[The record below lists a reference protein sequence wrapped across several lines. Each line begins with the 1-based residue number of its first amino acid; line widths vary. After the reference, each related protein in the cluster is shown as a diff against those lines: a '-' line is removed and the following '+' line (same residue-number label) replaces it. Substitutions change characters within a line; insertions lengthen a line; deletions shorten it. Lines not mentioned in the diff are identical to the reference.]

1 MTGRNFLRLLRAAS
15 FNARRRPILPFILS
29 LLVLG
34 VLLYFMGWLP
44 TGDAGKA
51 GRWVRNNTTFLLFAG
66 AALILSRSPALAVLG
81 MAVLA
86 YTITQRTGWLFG
98 GGANRTQSGNISTVR
113 TSYLEVSL
121 DRTTGTMSG
130 HMLQGRF
137 AGRALSSF
145 TAAEGVD
152 CLAELRANDLQAA
165 RLFEAYLDRAFPGW
179 EGGGAGA
186 GAGGAAPSRGMG
198 IEEAYLVL
206 GLNPGVTRSEIQAAH
221 RSLMKRFHPDQGGS
235 TYLASKV
242 NEAKDVLLKN
252 VNG

>member
-1 MTGRNFLRLLRAAS
+1 MTGRDFPQLVLAAS
-15 FNARRRPILPFILS
+15 LNARRRPILPFILS
-29 LLVLG
+29 LVVLG

-44 TGDAGKA
+44 MGDAGKA

-66 AALILSRSPALAVLG
+66 AALILSRSPGLAVLG

-86 YTITQRTGWLFG
+86 YTLTQRTGWLFG
-98 GGANRTQSGNISTVR
+98 GGRNGRKRQH
-113 TSYLEVSL
+113 L
-121 DRTTGTMSG
+121 DREDGLSRNVARPDNRRHVG
-130 HMLQGRF
+130 PHAPGAIRGPGAFEPHGGGR
-137 AGRALSSF
+137 L
-145 TAAEGVD
+145 D
-152 CLAELRANDLQAA
+152 CLAELRANDSQAA

-186 GAGGAAPSRGMG
+186 GPGGASPSRGMG
-198 IEEAYLVL
+198 VEEAYLVL
-206 GLNPGVTRSEIQAAH
+206 GLNPGATRGEIHAAH
-221 RSLMKRFHPDQGGS
+221 RNLMKRFHPDQGGS

>member
-1 MTGRNFLRLLRAAS
+1 M
-15 FNARRRPILPFILS
+15 
-29 LLVLG
+29 LG

-44 TGDAGKA
+44 MGDAGKA

-66 AALILSRSPALAVLG
+66 AALILSRSPVLAALG

-86 YTITQRTGWLFG
+86 YTLIQRTGWLFG
-98 GGANRTQSGNISTVR
+98 GGPKRTQSGNISTVR
-113 TSYLEVSL
+113 TSYLELSL
-121 DRTTGTMSG
+121 DQATGIMSG
-130 HMLQGRF
+130 RMLQGRF

-145 TAAEGVD
+145 TAAERLD
-152 CLAELRANDLQAA
+152 CLAELRANDSQAG

-179 EGGGAGA
+179 EGGDP
-186 GAGGAAPSRGMG
+186 GAAPGGVSPSRGMG
-198 IEEAYLVL
+198 VEEAYLVL
-206 GLNPGVTRSEIQAAH
+206 GLDPGATRSEIHAAH